1 MNKHEFMGRLWQ
13 KTGNLPAS
21 EREEIIGYFDEII
34 ADKLDRGM
42 TEEYIMNELGEPEQ
56 LVDEMLANMET
67 DRRGNDNQRADNE
80 NYNDMRQQ
88 RRQPDPRYIEQT
100 FKPEGIIEIRA
111 NDRNNGI
118 KIEPSQDGLIHVK
131 YFQVYEGEYKL
142 YLDND
147 GVLNIQYQ
155 DIRKNRG
162 FFDFINNWGDARKSL
177 LIYIPQGC
185 AARISAHTTNGGV
198 RAEQVNPEVLELGST
213 NGGIH
218 AEQIVCKKFSIHTT
232 NGGLYTSGITAEEYN
247 AHTTNGGVKIDNLNS
262 SKAEIGS
269 TNGKISI
276 GKAYCKETIRVGTSN
291 GGIHFDEIDSYDVSF
306 KSSCGGIHG
315 RLVGKALDYS
325 SDCETKN
332 GSCNIRFINP
342 QANRKLFA
350 RTNNASINIEFTQ
363 Q

>member
-13 KTGNLPAS
+13 KTGNLPAD

-42 TEEYIMNELGEPEQ
+42 TEEYIMNELGEPER
-56 LVDEMLANMET
+56 LVDEMLASMET
-67 DRRGNDNQRADNE
+67 DRRGNDNQRGNNE
-80 NYNDMRQQ
+80 NRNN
-88 RRQPDPRYIEQT
+88 PRYFEQN
-100 FKPEGIIEIRA
+100 FKPEGIREIRVS
-111 NDRNNGI
+111 DRNNGI
-118 KIEPSQDGLIHVK
+118 KIEPSQDGLIHVQ

-147 GVLNIQYQ
+147 GVLNIQYC
-155 DIRKNRG
+155 DVRKNRG
-162 FFDFINNWGDARKSL
+162 FFDFINNWGETRKSL
-177 LIYIPQGC
+177 LLYIPQSLT
-185 AARISAHTTNGGV
+185 AKISAHTTNGGV
-198 RAEQVNPEVLELGST
+198 KAERINPEVLDLGST

-218 AEQIVCKKFSIHTT
+218 ADQIVCKSFSIHTT
-232 NGGLYTSGITAEEYN
+232 NGGLHTTEITADEYN
-247 AHTTNGGVKIDNLNS
+247 AHTTNGGVKIDRLNAG
-262 SKAEIGS
+262 KAEIGS

-276 GKAYCKETIRVGTSN
+276 GKACCKEFIRVGTSN